1 MTTLFE
7 FDFSEQMQPHE
18 LTPRQWKLYTFLK
31 LLGNHS
37 LKQERVLEEYE
48 TYLVM
53 NSIDLHKYSFGY
65 LQEKGTKHFS
75 DMTSARN
82 YRKDILV
89 LKQNYD
95 IQKVITT
102 NKIAPNFKEAQKHVN
117 KLYRE
122 AKKQMKL
129 FRIEKNKL
137 ELDHQCTLIFNKER
151 GEWISTL

>member
-7 FDFSEQMQPHE
+7 FDFTEQIKPSN

-31 LLGNHS
+31 VLGNHN

-53 NSIDLHKYSFGY
+53 NHLDLSKYSFGY

-89 LKQNYD
+89 LKSNYD

-122 AKKQMKL
+122 AKKQMRL
-129 FRIEKNKL
+129 FRIEKDKL
-137 ELDHQCTLIFNKER
+137 ELDHQCTLVFNKER